1 MSRRVGVMT
10 RSANAGRYCAICAAS
25 SPAHWSWSGGQSG
38 WGLACRPLSSC
49 SSRKG
54 WPISYATSISPS
66 SASPRRERSVWARP
80 PAMPLRPPPFPKF
93 VVWPPP
99 PPRPYNRGR
108 RCGCFHGGAG
118 VSERAFSVAAAA
130 LVAVLI
136 YWLSRASSLFLAVAI
151 GLIIGGAV
159 GNVIDR
165 LRLGAVVDFLD
176 FHLGAVHWPAFNLA
190 DSAICIGV
198 AAMLLDGLLLR
209 REAH

>member
-1 MSRRVGVMT
+1 MLARGLVTAVVVVILDQLSKTAILAFFGGRVFGD
-10 RSANAGRYCAICAAS
+10 
-25 SPAHWSWSGGQSG
+25 
-38 WGLACRPLSSC
+38 
-49 SSRKG
+49 
-54 WPISYATSISPS
+54 
-66 SASPRRERSVWARP
+66 RETVT
-80 PAMPLRPPPFPKF
+80 PFF
-93 VVWPPP
+93 NFALT
-99 PPRPYNRGR
+99 YNRGISF
-108 RCGCFHGGAG
+108 GLFNGGAG
-118 VSERAFSVAAAA
+118 MTALIFSFAAA
-130 LVAVLI
+130 VIVGVLI
-136 YWLSRASSLFLAVAI
+136 YWLSRASSPFLAVAI